1 MLEASK
7 RRRRRILEVLASVD
21 GPMATNTIAQM
32 IDEPYSRV
40 YQDLR
45 SLCGSHTVPY
55 QYGRESV
62 CAGPEYPVIWHPWS
76 GQRSKPNQHAGAA
89 MQVTWELNP
98 DYVGNDIAQAREE
111 QLRAEAEAMEA
122 IRRSISA
129 LS

>member
-7 RRRRRILEVLASVD
+7 RRRRRILEALAEAA
-21 GPMATNTIAQM
+21 GPLTTNTIAHM
-32 IDEPYSRV
+32 IDEPYGRV

-45 SLCGSHTVPY
+45 SLCGSHTMPY
-55 QYGRESV
+55 QYGKEDV

-98 DYVGNDIAQAREE
+98 DYVGNDIVLAREE
-111 QLRAEAEAMEA
+111 QARAEAEAMEA
-122 IRRSISA
+122 IRRSIGA